1 MMLNQ
6 IIKKT
11 EPQMKEMVEKFSEE
25 LKKVQAGKIN
35 PSLIEDFKASCYNS
49 LMPIKT
55 IASVAVLGSGLITVT
70 PWDKSALS
78 SIENSLKTADLGLG
92 ITNDGN
98 SLRLTLPPISEDGR
112 KDLLKQVSR
121 MAEEARIGL
130 RNLRERSWKEVQEAE
145 KKNEISED
153 DRYRGESELNKLIE
167 KYNKEIVEIV
177 KTKEKEI
184 GGV

>member
-1 MMLNQ
+1 MLNQ
-6 IIKKT
+6 IIRKT
-11 EPQMKEMVEKFSEE
+11 EPQMEEMVEKFSEE

-35 PSLIEDFKASCYNS
+35 PSLIEDFKVSCYNS

-55 IASVAVLGSGLITVT
+55 IASVAVLESNLITVT
-70 PWDKSALS
+70 PWDKLNSS
-78 SIENSLKTADLGLG
+78 SIESGLKTANLGLG

-98 SLRLTLPPISEDGR
+98 SLRLILPPLSEDGR

-145 KKNEISED
+145 KRDEISED

-167 KYNKEIVEIV
+167 KYNHKIAELVKAKKREIE
-177 KTKEKEI
+177 
-184 GGV
+184 GV